1 MLPVARRYRV
11 GDTVPGG
18 CYGAADECSFAN
30 PRHSHWSGAA
40 GTAGGAGS
48 GWLQEWEKCR
58 SSLSRVNWQ
67 GQAGRGDG
75 MAELAVMEREA
86 GGLGM
91 QGRREL
97 CRQKC
102 QTSAVIEIK

>member
-11 GDTVPGG
+11 GDTAPGG
-18 CYGAADECSFAN
+18 CYGAAGECPFAN

-67 GQAGRGDG
+67 GQACRGDG

-91 QGRREL
+91 HGRREL